1 MRERVFDPAVADLRI
16 DWAPTL
22 GAGHH
27 AVPRAVARARIAAA
41 IFRAALDCR
50 RLAARDALAARAH
63 LTFRERFLMSWIRD
77 VHHAFRRFRR
87 QPLPAA
93 IAVLTLGLGIGA
105 NLAIFGQ
112 ANTFLL
118 SDIDA
123 PDAGR
128 LVRVFGITDERQV
141 DTVSI
146 PDFRTA
152 RDRAAATL
160 DLAAHAQVSAAIG
173 PPETV
178 EARAVELVTGAY
190 FRALQLPATAGRL
203 LDERDDTVEGGHPVA
218 VLSEPFWRTRYGGD
232 GRVIGQTIII
242 NATSFEIVGIGPKR
256 FRGTFNAHSVDL
268 WTPLSMHGIVRPRG
282 LSYERRGWGW
292 ASMFGRLKPGATIAA
307 AQGELTQAAA
317 DINQR
322 FPNAGIRFGISH
334 AAAVSDDD
342 RERMAPAIGG
352 AFAFTA
358 LLFIVTC
365 ANLAGVMQSQLLT
378 RRRELAIRQSLGA
391 GRRRLFAEWIAES
404 AALSLLGG
412 AFGLL
417 IAAVTAKV
425 IASIQLPVQLVGDLR
440 FDARMDARVVGYAVL
455 LSALATFFF
464 GLAPAWRAGR
474 EPVTPVLKDDGGAV
488 AGGRATVRFRRLAVF
503 VQVAVSVVLLLLAG
517 VIARGLSARLSADP
531 GFPAETLG
539 LMSINPRQ
547 MRVPPGDYRAIA
559 DRVLQAVRADPAVTA
574 VDLGTNIPLG
584 FGKDRMGFNIPGY
597 TGGRDG
603 SSRVSIDYN
612 VVGRDYFRAVGMAFV
627 AGTTWDALPAN
638 PKAPPLVIN
647 ETMARRM
654 YAGKSV
660 VGLPLEVSGQGVGTI
675 VGVVRDIK
683 YYDLAGPPI
692 PYVYFPAEAQMPG
705 EYTLHIRTAGDPGAA
720 LPRLAKVIA
729 GVDHRLAPFDVMT
742 FEDLRRVPL
751 FPARALMVS
760 AMAFGM
766 IALAL
771 TAVGLYGVVATS
783 VGQRTRE
790 IGVRMALGARPG
802 VVLGGVLRESIA
814 IVAVG
819 AVAGLVLG
827 YFAINAL
834 RSVVSDL
841 DGMDAVTAASVAAL
855 LVACAVIA
863 AWIPARRA
871 AAIDPVRALR
881 M

>member
-1 MRERVFDPAVADLRI
+1 MRERVFDPAVADLCI
-16 DWAPTL
+16 DRAPQLAAAHTV
-22 GAGHH
+22 A
-27 AVPRAVARARIAAA
+27 RAMARARIAGGVL
-41 IFRAALDCR
+41 RAALDCR
-50 RLAARDALAARAH
+50 RLAARDALSARAH
-63 LTFRERFLMSWIRD
+63 LSFRERHLMSWIRD

-87 QPLPAA
+87 QPVPAA
-93 IAVLTLGLGIGA
+93 VAVLTLGLGLGA

-118 SDIDA
+118 SDIAA
-123 PDAGR
+123 PDSSR
-128 LVRVFGITDERQV
+128 LVRVFGVTDERQV

-146 PDFRTA
+146 PDYRTA
-152 RDRAAATL
+152 RDRAAGTL
-160 DLAAHAQVSAAIG
+160 DLAAHAQVSAAVG
-173 PPETV
+173 PA
-178 EARAVELVTGAY
+178 EAVVARNVELVTGAY
-190 FRALQLPATAGRL
+190 FRILQLPATAGRL
-203 LDERDDTVEGGHPVA
+203 LDERDDAVEGGHPVA
-218 VLSEPFWRTRYGGD
+218 VLSEPFWRAYYGGD
-232 GRVIGQTIII
+232 PGVIGKRIII
-242 NATSFEIVGIGPKR
+242 NAAPFEIVGVGPKR
-256 FRGTFNAHSVDL
+256 FRGTFNAHNVDL

-282 LSYERRGWGW
+282 LSYERRTWGW
-292 ASMFGRLKPGATIAA
+292 ASMFGRLKPGATLTA
-307 AQGELTQAAA
+307 AQGELSQAAA

-322 FPNAGIRFGISH
+322 FPNAGIKFGVKH

-391 GRRRLFAEWIAES
+391 GSRRLFAEWMAES
-404 AALSLLGG
+404 AVLALLGG

-425 IASIQLPVQLVGDLR
+425 IAGIQLPLQLVGDLR
-440 FDARMDARVVGYAVL
+440 FEAQMDARVVGYAML
-455 LSALATFFF
+455 LSALATLLF
-464 GLAPAWRAGR
+464 GLAPAWRASR
-474 EPVTPVLKDDGGAV
+474 QPVTPVLKDDGGAV
-488 AGGRATVRFRRLAVF
+488 AGGRDAVRFRRLAVF
-503 VQVAVSVVLLLLAG
+503 VQVTVSVVLLLLAG

-531 GFPAETLG
+531 GFSTETLG
-539 LMSINPRQ
+539 LLSLNPRN
-547 MRVPPGDYRAIA
+547 MRIAPGDYRAIA
-559 DRVLQAVRADPAVTA
+559 DRVLEAVRADPAVTA
-574 VDLGTNIPLG
+574 VDLATNVALG
-584 FGKDRMGFNIPGY
+584 FGQDRIQFNIPGY
-597 TGGRDG
+597 TGGRNG

-612 VVGRDYFRAVGMAFV
+612 VVGRDYFRAVGIAFI
-627 AGTTWDALPAN
+627 AGGTWDAASAN

-654 YAGKSV
+654 YPDKSV
-660 VGLPLEVSGQGVGTI
+660 VGLPLEVTGQGIGTI

-683 YYDLAGPPI
+683 YYDLAGAPM

-705 EYTLHIRTAGDPGAA
+705 EYTLHVRTAGDPAPV
-720 LPRLAKVIA
+720 LTRLAKSIA
-729 GVDHRLAPFDVMT
+729 GIDHRLATFDVMT
-742 FEDLRRVPL
+742 FEELRRVPL
-751 FPARALMVS
+751 FPARALMTS

-790 IGVRMALGARPG
+790 IGVRMALGARPRT
-802 VVLGGVLRESIA
+802 VLGGVLRESMLL
-814 IVAVG
+814 VAVG

-834 RSVVSDL
+834 RSAMSEIGSLDAITTGVV
-841 DGMDAVTAASVAAL
+841 VVL
-855 LVACAVIA
+855 LAACAILA